1 MDTFDRSSDARR
13 QLPRVYCICSFQGGA
28 VVPTVELID
37 AETDEE
43 AVGVARRRNL
53 AATRELWDHH
63 RLVARIPALRAQSEA
78 PRSSLVSE

>member
-1 MDTFDRSSDARR
+1 MDRFDRVPDVRR

-43 AVGVARRRNL
+43 AVGIARRRNL
-53 AATRELWDHH
+53 VATREIWERH
-63 RLVARIPALRAQSEA
+63 RLIARIPALRAQSETA
-78 PRSSLVSE
+78 RSPLVSE